1 MKRSREPDDAHDWPR
16 SRDPAH
22 VVMTARERAP
32 PLVSSVRMRIRY
44 FGHTDVGLSREHN
57 EDSHLADPDLGVFVV
72 ADGVGGRAKGE
83 IASQEA
89 VELIWEW
96 LKRNEP
102 LVREIAAG
110 NATER
115 TAQLCQLVRG
125 AIQNACYMVHT
136 MGQLDPE
143 QRGMS
148 TTASVFLVCGN
159 VGVVGQVGDSRVYL
173 VRNGEV
179 AQLTEDHTL
188 INYQLKHGLI
198 TPEQA
203 TRSRTRNVIT
213 RAVGHK
219 DYVEVDTLPIPLFP
233 GDRIVLCSDGFH
245 GYIESYEEMRY
256 FLDMEVEDA
265 VLEAIRFANA
275 KGGRDNITALMVE
288 LESEEE

>member
-1 MKRSREPDDAHDWPR
+1 
-16 SRDPAH
+16 
-22 VVMTARERAP
+22 
-32 PLVSSVRMRIRY
+32 MRIHY

-83 IASQEA
+83 VASQET

-96 LKRNEP
+96 LKRNEA
-102 LVREIAAG
+102 LIREIASG
-110 NATER
+110 NATAR
-115 TAQLCQLVRG
+115 AGQLAHLVRG
-125 AIQNACYMVHT
+125 AIQNACYMVHS

-159 VGVVGQVGDSRVYL
+159 VGIVGQVGDSRVYL
-173 VRNGEV
+173 ARDGEV

-198 TPEQA
+198 TREQA
-203 TRSRTRNVIT
+203 ATSRAKNVIT

-233 GDRIVLCSDGFH
+233 KDRIILCSDGFH
-245 GYIESYEEMRY
+245 GYIETSEQLQY
-256 FLDMEVEDA
+256 FLEMEIEEA
-265 VLEAIRFANA
+265 VLEAIQFANDE
-275 KGGRDNITALMVE
+275 GGKDNITAMMIE
-288 LESEEE
+288 LLEDDEP

>member
-1 MKRSREPDDAHDWPR
+1 
-16 SRDPAH
+16 
-22 VVMTARERAP
+22 
-32 PLVSSVRMRIRY
+32 MRIRY
-44 FGHTDVGLSREHN
+44 FGHTDVGLQREHN

-83 IASQEA
+83 VASQEA

-96 LKRNEP
+96 LKRNESI
-102 LVREIAAG
+102 VREIGAG

-125 AIQNACYMVHT
+125 AIQNACYMVHS
-136 MGQLDPE
+136 MGELDPE

-148 TTASVFLVCGN
+148 TTASVFLACGN

-173 VRNGEV
+173 VRENEV

-198 TPEQA
+198 TTEQA
-203 TRSRTRNVIT
+203 ANSRAKNVIT

-219 DYVEVDTLPIPLFP
+219 DYVEVDTLPIPLFA
-233 GDRIVLCSDGFH
+233 GDRVILCSDGFH
-245 GYIESYEEMRY
+245 GYVKDLREMDFFREM
-256 FLDMEVEDA
+256 DVEDA
-265 VLEAIRFANA
+265 VLEAIRFANES
-275 KGGRDNITALMVE
+275 GGKDNITVLAVE
-288 LESEEE
+288 LSDE

>member
-1 MKRSREPDDAHDWPR
+1 
-16 SRDPAH
+16 
-22 VVMTARERAP
+22 
-32 PLVSSVRMRIRY
+32 MRLRY
-44 FGHTDVGLSREHN
+44 FGHTDVGLAREHN

-83 IASQEA
+83 VASQET

-96 LKRNEP
+96 LKRNEV
-102 LVREIAAG
+102 LIHDVAEG

-115 TAQLCQLVRG
+115 AGQLCQVVRG
-125 AIQNACYMVHT
+125 AIQNACYMVHS
-136 MGQLDPE
+136 MGELDPE
-143 QRGMS
+143 HRGMS
-148 TTASVFLVCGN
+148 TTASVFLACGN

-173 VRNGEV
+173 VRQNEV

-203 TRSRTRNVIT
+203 STSRAKNVIT

-233 GDRIVLCSDGFH
+233 GDRVILCSDGFH
-245 GYIESYEEMRY
+245 GYVKDLTEMDFFREM
-256 FLDMEVEDA
+256 DVEDA
-265 VLEAIRFANA
+265 VLEAIRFANES
-275 KGGRDNITALMVE
+275 GGKDNITVLGVE
-288 LESEEE
+288 LVEDE

>member
-1 MKRSREPDDAHDWPR
+1 
-16 SRDPAH
+16 
-22 VVMTARERAP
+22 
-32 PLVSSVRMRIRY
+32 MRIRY
-44 FGHTDVGLSREHN
+44 FGHTDVGLSRDHN

-96 LKRNEP
+96 LKRNEATIH
-102 LVREIAAG
+102 EIAQGDAR
-110 NATER
+110 ER
-115 TAQLCQLVRG
+115 SPQLCQLVRG

-179 AQLTEDHTL
+179 DQLTEDHTL

-203 TRSRTRNVIT
+203 QRSRTRNVIT

-233 GDRIVLCSDGFH
+233 GDRVVLCSDGFH
-245 GYIESYEEMRY
+245 GYIESFDEMRY

-275 KGGRDNITALMVE
+275 KGGKDNITALMVE
-288 LESEEE
+288 LGDDEDY

>member
-1 MKRSREPDDAHDWPR
+1 
-16 SRDPAH
+16 
-22 VVMTARERAP
+22 
-32 PLVSSVRMRIRY
+32 MRIRY
-44 FGHTDVGLSREHN
+44 FGHTDVGLAREHN

-83 IASQEA
+83 VASQET

-96 LKRNEP
+96 LKRNESTI
-102 LVREIAAG
+102 REAAHG
-110 NATER
+110 DTTER
-115 TAQLCQLVRG
+115 AGQLCQLVRG
-125 AIQNACYMVHT
+125 AVQNACYMVHS

-148 TTASVFLVCGN
+148 TTASVFLVCGKL
-159 VGVVGQVGDSRVYL
+159 GVIGQVGDSRVYL
-173 VRNGEV
+173 ARDGEV

-203 TRSRTRNVIT
+203 ATSRAKNVIT

-219 DYVEVDTLPIPLFP
+219 DYVEVDTLPIPLFA
-233 GDRIVLCSDGFH
+233 GDRIILCSDGFH
-245 GYIESYEEMRY
+245 GYIEQSDQLGY
-256 FLDMEVEDA
+256 FLEMEVEDA

-275 KGGRDNITALMVE
+275 KGGKDNITAMMVE
-288 LESEEE
+288 LTDEEDASA

>member
-1 MKRSREPDDAHDWPR
+1 
-16 SRDPAH
+16 
-22 VVMTARERAP
+22 
-32 PLVSSVRMRIRY
+32 MRIRY
-44 FGHTDVGLSREHN
+44 FGHTDVGLAREHN

-83 IASQEA
+83 VASQET

-96 LKRNEP
+96 LKRNE
-102 LVREIAAG
+102 VMIRDVADG

-115 TAQLCQLVRG
+115 AGQLCQIVRG
-125 AIQNACYMVHT
+125 AIQNACYMVHS
-136 MGQLDPE
+136 MGELDPE

-148 TTASVFLVCGN
+148 TTASVFLACGN

-173 VRNGEV
+173 VRENEV

-203 TRSRTRNVIT
+203 ANSRAKNVIT

-219 DYVEVDTLPIPLFP
+219 DYVEVDTLPIPLFA
-233 GDRIVLCSDGFH
+233 GDRVILCSDGFH
-245 GYIESYEEMRY
+245 GYVKDLREMDFFREM
-256 FLDMEVEDA
+256 DVEDA
-265 VLEAIRFANA
+265 VLEAIRFANES
-275 KGGRDNITALMVE
+275 GGKDNITVLAVE
-288 LESEEE
+288 LSDE

>member
-1 MKRSREPDDAHDWPR
+1 
-16 SRDPAH
+16 
-22 VVMTARERAP
+22 
-32 PLVSSVRMRIRY
+32 MRIRY

-83 IASQEA
+83 VASQET

-96 LKRNEP
+96 LKRNEET
-102 LVREIAAG
+102 VREIARTNASERAG
-110 NATER
+110 
-115 TAQLCQLVRG
+115 QLCQLVRG
-125 AIQNACYMVHT
+125 AIQNACYMVHS

-159 VGVVGQVGDSRVYL
+159 IGIVGQVGDSRVYL
-173 VRNGEV
+173 VRNNEV

-203 TRSRTRNVIT
+203 AKSRAKNVIT

-233 GDRIVLCSDGFH
+233 GDRVILCSDGFH
-245 GYIESYEEMRY
+245 GYVETPEDMRY
-256 FLDMEVEDA
+256 FLELDVEDA
-265 VLEAIRFANA
+265 VLEAIRFANSQ
-275 KGGRDNITALMVE
+275 GGKDNITALMVE
-288 LESEEE
+288 LTE

>member
-1 MKRSREPDDAHDWPR
+1 
-16 SRDPAH
+16 
-22 VVMTARERAP
+22 
-32 PLVSSVRMRIRY
+32 MRIRY
-44 FGHTDVGLSREHN
+44 FGHTDVGLAREHN

-83 IASQEA
+83 VASQET

-96 LKRNEP
+96 LKRNE
-102 LVREIAAG
+102 VMIRDVAEG

-115 TAQLCQLVRG
+115 AGQLCQIVRG
-125 AIQNACYMVHT
+125 AIQNACYMVHS
-136 MGQLDPE
+136 MGELDPE

-148 TTASVFLVCGN
+148 TTASVFLACGN

-173 VRNGEV
+173 VRENEV

-203 TRSRTRNVIT
+203 ANSRAKNVIT

-219 DYVEVDTLPIPLFP
+219 DYVEVDTLPIPLFA
-233 GDRIVLCSDGFH
+233 GDRVILCSDGFH
-245 GYIESYEEMRY
+245 GYVKDLREMDFFREM
-256 FLDMEVEDA
+256 DVEDA
-265 VLEAIRFANA
+265 VLEAIRFANES
-275 KGGRDNITALMVE
+275 GGKDNITVLAVE
-288 LESEEE
+288 LSDE

>member
-1 MKRSREPDDAHDWPR
+1 
-16 SRDPAH
+16 
-22 VVMTARERAP
+22 
-32 PLVSSVRMRIRY
+32 MRIRY

-83 IASQEA
+83 VASQET

-96 LKRNEP
+96 LKRNEA
-102 LVREIAAG
+102 LIRDVASTDG
-110 NATER
+110 TER
-115 TAQLCQLVRG
+115 IGQLCQLVRG
-125 AIQNACYMVHT
+125 AIQNACYMVHS

-148 TTASVFLVCGN
+148 TTASVFLVCG
-159 VGVVGQVGDSRVYL
+159 GFGIIGQVGDSRVYL
-173 VRNGEV
+173 ARNGDV

-203 TRSRTRNVIT
+203 ATSRAKNVIT

-219 DYVEVDTLPIPLFP
+219 DYVEVDTMPIPLFA
-233 GDRIVLCSDGFH
+233 GDRIILCSDGFH
-245 GYIESYEEMRY
+245 GYIEDVSQLQY
-256 FLDMEVEDA
+256 FLEMEVEDA
-265 VLEAIRFANA
+265 VLEAIQFANSR
-275 KGGRDNITALMVE
+275 GGKDNITAMMIE
-288 LESEEE
+288 LLEDDADADA